1 MQQVQIANDVVTLI
15 YTTLGILVILVG
27 TVAFIV
33 RQHIKAR
40 DTSRKVSQMEK
51 TMSESAKVHDDIKN
65 DLNQATRSWEA
76 KLNASRDDQE
86 RYRFEQAKKCGEH
99 SAKLQ
104 LLEMASDST
113 IKTLDELKT
122 EFRDGMSDIKD
133 EISGLRGEIIDIFK
147 DGRK

>member
-1 MQQVQIANDVVTLI
+1 MQYANDVITLI
-15 YTTLGILVILVG
+15 YTTLGIVIILGGAIV
-27 TVAFIV
+27 FLV

-40 DTSRKVSQMEK
+40 ETSRKVTHMETK
-51 TMSESAKVHDDIKN
+51 MAESLKAHDDIKN